1 MSREFLNEMLTTAS
15 VSGNEAEIQGK
26 IKKYMESAVDSF
38 MEDEMG
44 NVISVMNAD
53 SDKKVLLSAH
63 IDEIGLRVTYIRD
76 DGMLK
81 VGKIGGIYTESYLGQ
96 KVRVLSKNGVIYGSV
111 AINHDLCK
119 KNPLGPENLT
129 VDIGAESREDA
140 EKYVSVGDDVIFDT
154 EYRDLLN
161 DKISARALDDKIGA
175 YVILEAFKRAKERG
189 CKAGVYAATT
199 VGEETSKDGA
209 YWVSSRVEPTESIV
223 VDVTYTCDYD
233 GFAPDH
239 YGEVKLGCGPAL
251 CNNPMLH
258 RGMNGILTEIAKEKN
273 MPYQMEVTCGNTC
286 TDADRIHFFGKGV
299 PVVLVQVPMRYMHSP
314 AEVVSMKDV
323 ENCIELIAEYLV
335 RL

>member
-15 VSGNEAEIQGK
+15 VSGNEAEIQK
-26 IKKYMESAVDSF
+26 VIKNYMKSSVDSF

-44 NVISVMNAD
+44 NVISIMNAD

-63 IDEIGLRVTYIRD
+63 IDEIGLRVTYIKDNGR
-76 DGMLK
+76 LK
-81 VGKIGGIYTESYLGQ
+81 VGKIGGIYTEAYLGQ
-96 KVRVLSKNGVIYGSV
+96 KVRVITENGVIYGSV

-119 KNPLGPENLT
+119 KNPLGPEELT

-154 EYRDLLN
+154 DFRDLLN
-161 DKISARALDDKIGA
+161 GNVTARALDDKIGA

-189 CKAGVYAATT
+189 CKVGVYAATT

-209 YWVSSRVEPTESIV
+209 YWVSSRVEPTEAIV
-223 VDVTYTCDYD
+223 VDVTYTSDYD
-233 GFAPDH
+233 GFVPDN
-239 YGEVKLGCGPAL
+239 YGEVNLGDGPVL

-258 RGMNGILTEIAKEKN
+258 RGMNKRLAEIAKEKGIS
-273 MPYQMEVTCGNTC
+273 YQMEVTCGNTC
-286 TDADRIHFFGKGV
+286 TDADRVHFSGKGV
-299 PVVLVQVPMRYMHSP
+299 PVVLVQVAMRYMHSP